1 MIKVYEANE
10 RLFNHNGLKI
20 LHPMKADIFIEDNG
34 EYYLDIEST
43 IDDIDYLQEGMIIR
57 ANTRW
62 GEQGFRL
69 TNPKKKNNKVIVRGN
84 HLWKDSSRYV
94 IVNAYAEN
102 KNCNDAL
109 DHFNNACDSATPF
122 SMISDIADLNSARI
136 IRKTL
141 EETIA
146 VVIDKW
152 GGHLYRD
159 NWNIGVKKTI
169 GMDRGVVIKYGKNS
183 TDIEATE
190 VWDNVVTKLLPVGYD
205 GITLPEVYLI
215 SDMDIYDVPYTKVI
229 KFDQEIDQEEFKDE
243 KGNLDE
249 VAYKEALLKDLR
261 SQAERYLND
270 NQIFKCNYKVKA
282 NIDGVVDLGDVIS
295 VKHEKLGVEIST
307 NVISLK
313 YDCIRDKYIEIE
325 FGNFKNKLK
334 DLITTIKSDTNKT
347 VNSAKEVVTVQL
359 QDELN
364 EATSKIWGTLGDSYV
379 IYEGNRILIVD
390 RLPKEEATNVMMINS
405 QGIGFSNSGINGAF
419 TSAWLIDGTLDMQS
433 INVINMTATLVKGGT
448 FKVGSHVNEA
458 GRIEIYDIANTLIGT
473 FDENG
478 ICVFGKD
485 GSKVI
490 INPEEFAGYDFKGN
504 KVFWM
509 NGDEFHMKKSVI
521 EEEITL
527 CNKARWLGIETTDNT
542 GIGIVPLT

>member
-1 MIKVYEANE
+1 MIY
-10 RLFNHNGLKI
+10 I
-20 LHPMKADIFIEDNG
+20 
-34 EYYLDIEST
+34 
-43 IDDIDYLQEGMIIR
+43 
-57 ANTRW
+57 
-62 GEQGFRL
+62 
-69 TNPKKKNNKVIVRGN
+69 
-84 HLWKDSSRYV
+84 
-94 IVNAYAEN
+94 
-102 KNCNDAL
+102 
-109 DHFNNACDSATPF
+109 
-122 SMISDIADLNSARI
+122 
-136 IRKTL
+136 
-141 EETIA
+141 
-146 VVIDKW
+146 
-152 GGHLYRD
+152 
-159 NWNIGVKKTI
+159 
-169 GMDRGVVIKYGKNS
+169 GKNPQQILW
-183 TDIEATE
+183 DI
-190 VWDNVVTKLLPVGYD
+190 V
-205 GITLPEVYLI
+205 
-215 SDMDIYDVPYTKVI
+215 
-229 KFDQEIDQEEFKDE
+229 
-243 KGNLDE
+243 
-249 VAYKEALLKDLR
+249 KDLR
-261 SQAERYLND
+261 TQAESYLNE
-270 NQIFKCNYKVKA
+270 NQYFKCNYKVKA
-282 NIDGVVDLGDVIS
+282 HIEGVIDLGDVI
-295 VKHEKLGVEIST
+295 VVEHQRLGINLTT

-334 DLITTIKSDTNKT
+334 DLITTIKNDTDKT
-347 VNSAKEVVTVQL
+347 VASAKEVVTVQL

-390 RLPKEEATNVMMINS
+390 KLPKEEATNVMMINS

-433 INVINMTATLVKGGT
+433 INVINMTATLVKCGT